1 MARLPLVG
9 KLQETRKK
17 NLVNRKEVSNGKR
30 GKEHSRKF
38 CDRENKRTTRWDVCN
53 ATKVEVGPGLQQGA
67 RERKKNIPRR
77 RRVGVRRHKSQGT
90 RISIGWRN
98 PTLIDGDLK
107 KSEYQEGISGLNKGI
122 ERVITYEHFSVCC
135 LQW

>member
-1 MARLPLVG
+1 MGREARNILGSFVIEKIKGQQDGMFATRRKWRLV
-9 KLQETRKK
+9 QDY
-17 NLVNRKEVSNGKR
+17 N
-30 GKEHSRKF
+30 
-38 CDRENKRTTRWDVCN
+38 
-53 ATKVEVGPGLQQGA
+53 
-67 RERKKNIPRR
+67 REREKEEKNNLRR

-98 PTLIDGDLK
+98 PTLIDGGLK

-122 ERVITYEHFSVCC
+122 ERVITYEHFSICC